1 MWEWIFKYL
10 KTILK
15 GKNYRTV
22 SFKWQCS
29 TYRATVL
36 ILASLKIQLTLLL
49 FVFIDFNHLAHSPLC
64 TYTFQYKEAG
74 HYHIYIVHNNLSLG
88 CICIWSNR
96 GQHSMLPANPSNLE
110 LICHFHT
117 SNPIPLSMA
126 VLELPSRTDPT
137 RGLHNMLLGARFHN
151 TAPVGGILLIAL
163 PWLKSSHLHS
173 FVIRA
178 FEERL

>member
-1 MWEWIFKYL
+1 MTMQHIQSNCTNTCLSKN
-10 KTILK
+10 TI
-15 GKNYRTV
+15 NPITV
-22 SFKWQCS
+22 CVNWLQSSRSLSSLHIYVSVQGS
-29 TYRATVL
+29 RAL
-36 ILASLKIQLTLLL
+36 P
-49 FVFIDFNHLAHSPLC
+49 HLHSPWQPFYWLHLHLIKSR
-64 TYTFQYKEAG
+64 TALDASGKSVQSG
-74 HYHIYIVHNNLSLG
+74 INLPLSY
-88 CICIWSNR
+88 
-96 GQHSMLPANPSNLE
+96 
-110 LICHFHT
+110 FH
-117 SNPIPLSMA
+117 PIPLSMA